1 LNIQGSFIAYEAR
14 GSIADI
20 YVRERGLA
28 VECETLLGAAPAPH
42 LKVLESVRKY
52 RDCQEVK
59 EVWVV
64 LRNWPAAIHLG
75 DLIRLESMLRREL
88 KRKEVKFFVGYHVAE
103 KELSEEQKEL
113 EEKDVEVRLVW
124 MEKDGG
130 LMVRL
135 PRPVPVKRLV
145 RARFSERRRLP
156 ARNFG

>member
-1 LNIQGSFIAYEAR
+1 MNIQGSFIAYEAR

-28 VECETLLGAAPAPH
+28 VECETLLGAVPAPH

-52 RDCQEVK
+52 REFKEVK

>member
-52 RDCQEVK
+52 REFKEVK